1 MCYVKNKKG
10 FTLIELMVVVV
21 ILGILAVFIM
31 PAILDR
37 PDEARVIK
45 AQSDIRAIE
54 SALKMFRLDNGFFPT
69 TEQGLMALI
78 EKPDIPPIPPRFRS
92 RGYLDHETEPLDPWN
107 NRFIYRS
114 PAGGDREFEII
125 SLGADREKGGEG
137 VNADI
142 NNWEIR

>member
-54 SALKMFRLDNGFFPT
+54 SALKMFKLDNGFFPT

-78 EKPDIPPIPPRFRS
+78 EKP
-92 RGYLDHETEPLDPWN
+92 
-107 NRFIYRS
+107 
-114 PAGGDREFEII
+114 
-125 SLGADREKGGEG
+125 
-137 VNADI
+137 
-142 NNWEIR
+142 